1 MDEFFSNLVNQKEIQ
16 MSKELER
23 LQKELRI
30 VVIHHDAKLKHS

>member
-23 LQKELRI
+23 LQKLRI

>member
-1 MDEFFSNLVNQKEIQ
+1 

-30 VVIHHDAKLKHS
+30 VVIHHDAKLKHSHNRRKSQSKWTSCD